1 MVVMKLMAKPRIF
14 VAWHPPKPKF
24 EAGCDLP
31 EDAVMVPFWW
41 VGTTSNKDDANMEM
55 YHMSVNGLQIPT
67 LRNTQALKQFT
78 RLLKFQE
85 APVPKSSSLQIAKT
99 ATCKPAKKSRKS

>member
-55 YHMSVNGLQIPT
+55 HHMSVEGLKIPT
-67 LRNTQALKQFT
+67 MRNNQALKPFT
-78 RLLKFQE
+78 RLFKFQE
-85 APVPKSSSLQIAKT
+85 APAPKSSSLQIGKADT
-99 ATCKPAKKSRKS
+99 DKPAKKPRKS